1 MSSWK
6 PALALL
12 LVFVAGMAVGVVGT
26 RAVVRRVVQQYLVNP
41 DEVRQ
46 NQLDIQLARRL
57 RLGPLQRPRVRE
69 ILAEMQGQLKLIR
82 EETQPRRAMVV
93 SNAETQIEAI
103 LRPAQLA
110 AFQQMKAENRLL
122 STPGLVP

>member
-1 MSSWK
+1 MSNWK

-26 RAVVRRVVQQYLVNP
+26 RTVVRRVVQQYLVNP
-41 DEVRQ
+41 DQVRQ

-57 RLGPLQRPRVRE
+57 KLGPLQRPRVRE

-82 EETQPRRAMVV
+82 EETQPRRAMVI

-110 AFQQMKAENRLL
+110 EFQQMKAENRLL
-122 STPGLVP
+122 STPALVP